1 MKLLKSKILC
11 RSLWTLLGLMVAL
24 VSFGLLQLI
33 EPVGIAPIAQGNQP
47 LQFSGRALPLVLM
60 LR

>member
-1 MKLLKSKILC
+1 
-11 RSLWTLLGLMVAL
+11 MVAL